1 MSDKPDFLETELS
14 ALRPRAVSP
23 ELRRRVAER
32 LERREWGKAENRAF
46 EKQTASPRSGFH
58 IFRRRLALG
67 GSLVAA
73 GLLFFL
79 WWGAG
84 RGVDPQTGSVRI
96 QPAPA
101 VEDTHGDDRE
111 GAVNDSAPTLLAY
124 QRALARS
131 PEELEFLLDKHALDA
146 PASDPELI
154 CVGALTRS
162 DAALHT
168 LLGDD

>member
-1 MSDKPDFLETELS
+1 MNDKPDFLETELS

-23 ELRRRVAER
+23 ELRQRIAEQ
-32 LERREWGKAENRAF
+32 LKIREWREAENRAS
-46 EKQTASPRSGFH
+46 EKRPDSPRSGFFN
-58 IFRRRLALG
+58 FRRRLALV

-73 GLLFFL
+73 CLLFSL

-84 RGVDPQTGSVRI
+84 RGVDPQTSGVRTH
-96 QPAPA
+96 PALR
-101 VEDTHGDDRE
+101 VEDTHGDLRE
-111 GAVNDSAPTLLAY
+111 GTVNDSAPTLLAY

-131 PEELEFLLDKHALDA
+131 PEELEVLLDRHALA
-146 PASDPELI
+146 AQASDPEFI
-154 CVGALTRS
+154 HVGALTRS

>member
-23 ELRRRVAER
+23 ELRRRIAEQ
-32 LERREWGKAENRAF
+32 LEKRESREAENRAL
-46 EKQTASPRSGFH
+46 EKRTASPRFGSP
-58 IFRRRLALG
+58 IFRRQLALG
-67 GSLVAA
+67 GSLAAA
-73 GLLFFL
+73 GLLIYL

-84 RGVDPQTGSVRI
+84 RGVDPQTSSVRTL
-96 QPAPA
+96 PPPR
-101 VEDTHGDDRE
+101 VEGTHDDVRE
-111 GAVNDSAPTLLAY
+111 GAVNDSVPTLLAY

-131 PEELEFLLDKHALDA
+131 PEELEVLLDRHALAA

-154 CVGALTRS
+154 RIGGLTRS